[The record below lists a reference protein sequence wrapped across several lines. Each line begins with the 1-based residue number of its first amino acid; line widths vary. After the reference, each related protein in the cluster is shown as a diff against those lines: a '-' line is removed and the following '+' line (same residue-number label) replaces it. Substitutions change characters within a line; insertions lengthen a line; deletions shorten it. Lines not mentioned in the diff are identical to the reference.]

1 MKYWIPEQ
9 IPIFFTVYRSE
20 CLSVYQRFRKKF
32 NNDDIDA
39 IAVKKEKY
47 ISFKA
52 EISVKLAGV
61 SNKERIEENARKFI
75 LRFKLDSAHFTQHE
89 D

>member
-75 LRFKLDSAHFTQHE
+75 LRFKLDSAHFRQHE
-89 D
+89 N

>member
-1 MKYWIPEQ
+1 MKYWIPEE
-9 IPIFFTVYRSE
+9 IPIFFTVHRSE

-32 NNDDIDA
+32 NKDDIGA

-52 EISVKLAGV
+52 EISIKLARV
-61 SNKERIEENARKFI
+61 RNKERIEENARKFI
-75 LRFKLDSAHFTQHE
+75 LRFKLDSAHFTQLE

>member
-1 MKYWIPEQ
+1 MKNWIPEQ
-9 IPIFFTVYRSE
+9 ISIFVTVYRSE
-20 CLSVYQRFRKKF
+20 CFSVYQRFRKKF
-32 NNDDIDA
+32 NKHDIGA
-39 IAVKKEKY
+39 IVVKKKKY

-61 SNKERIEENARKFI
+61 SNKECIEENARKFI

>member
-9 IPIFFTVYRSE
+9 ISIFVTVYRSE
-20 CLSVYQRFRKKF
+20 CFSVYQRFRKKF
-32 NNDDIDA
+32 NKDDIGA

-75 LRFKLDSAHFTQHE
+75 FTFKLDSAHFTQYE